1 MRQEAYAQ
9 SLRVIGQALEKL
21 RISAFVLE
29 KQSDTYIVRDW
40 EPSFLRSIA
49 DEVWGL
55 GDSCLP
61 SRTKESSDL
70 LAYDKADTKRLE
82 TIGRTSRGSGM
93 IHDIYEIS
101 SGLRVVGDY
110 LDKQSAVAFSV
121 WWSTESVT
129 IRYNRAA
136 GALKETYFTLQNLQ
150 DFKVGMYL
158 RRSGRMVKNNIS

>member
-9 SLRVIGQALEKL
+9 SLRVIGQALENL

-29 KQSDTYIVRDW
+29 KQTEKYIVRDW
-40 EPSFLRSIA
+40 EPSFLKSIA

-55 GDSCLP
+55 GDSCLASP
-61 SRTKESSDL
+61 KQSNDL
-70 LAYDKADTKRLE
+70 LAYDKADTERLE
-82 TIGRTSRGSGM
+82 TIGQAHRESGM
-93 IHDIYEIS
+93 IHGTYEIS

-129 IRYNRAA
+129 VRYNRAA
-136 GALKETYFTLQNLQ
+136 VAPKETHFTLQNLQ

-158 RRSGRMVKNNIS
+158 RRSSRHGEK